1 MGVGV
6 VVGFEPDGCIV
17 PLVSSVVPVYYINEG
32 GETAHHERNL
42 PETAVVDLS
51 RSRTYHGEG
60 SGGFDGVLLCRGIVD
75 DGVAEEVDI
84 GGYRR
89 TDEYLSPGVVLY
101 HFRLYRVEEQAVVAE
116 VAAAHQVVVLVLVS
130 FVLLV
135 LLDAEEERRP
145 RRGVQYRYFPVIA
158 VVKLS
163 EPRRY
168 QRNGRQ
174 GGYLEGIPEKRTV
187 AVERGIGPSLQA
199 FHLTALTCRE
209 RSQAVGHCQGVGDR
223 HRKRI
228 GTARR
233 QYACSQRV
241 GGFPDHRQ
249 QRIGG
254 YDDFGIRI
262 GRAFFA
268 ARNPV
273 CVLTQFRQGE
283 RRVFSLFPQFAPFPP
298 RKGLLTLLAV
308 LRGFAVVG
316 GGRGVVEHT
325 GRFGLISRHLF
336 VERGFLSG
344 PQVFAVDDVHLVLG
358 RQPVVQDR
366 LLARLDERFGDV
378 VLECRHFRVGQ
389 GRLVLQRRTVFTGL
403 LSGAEYRCRQ
413 QTEKRRQQDCSVLV
427 RKCGH
432 SFISLPAYRGNRRCP
447 RPRRTLLLSCR
458 LRCGF
463 SLS

>member
-1 MGVGV
+1 M
-6 VVGFEPDGCIV
+6 PKK
-17 PLVSSVVPVYYINEG
+17 S
-32 GETAHHERNL
+32 
-42 PETAVVDLS
+42 AV
-51 RSRTYHGEG
+51 
-60 SGGFDGVLLCRGIVD
+60 
-75 DGVAEEVDI
+75 
-84 GGYRR
+84 
-89 TDEYLSPGVVLY
+89 
-101 HFRLYRVEEQAVVAE
+101 
-116 VAAAHQVVVLVLVS
+116 
-130 FVLLV
+130 
-135 LLDAEEERRP
+135 P

-283 RRVFSLFPQFAPFPP
+283 RRVLASFLSL
-298 RKGLLTLLAV
+298 R
-308 LRGFAVVG
+308 R
-316 GGRGVVEHT
+316 
-325 GRFGLISRHLF
+325 SRR
-336 VERGFLSG
+336 ERGSSLCWLS
-344 PQVFAVDDVHLVLG
+344 
-358 RQPVVQDR
+358 
-366 LLARLDERFGDV
+366 
-378 VLECRHFRVGQ
+378 
-389 GRLVLQRRTVFTGL
+389 
-403 LSGAEYRCRQ
+403 SGALLCRRGAWG
-413 QTEKRRQQDCSVLV
+413 RRAYGPLRTHIPASV
-427 RKCGH
+427 R
-432 SFISLPAYRGNRRCP
+432 
-447 RPRRTLLLSCR
+447 
-458 LRCGF
+458 
-463 SLS
+463 